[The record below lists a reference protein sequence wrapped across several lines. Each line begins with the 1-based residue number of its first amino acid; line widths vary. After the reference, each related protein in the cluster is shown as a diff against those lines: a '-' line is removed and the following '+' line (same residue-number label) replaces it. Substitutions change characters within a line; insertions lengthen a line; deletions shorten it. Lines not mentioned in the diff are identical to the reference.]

1 MGCEWVGHRGVCECA
16 CLCTCACRMLFWGWR
31 GSLMSLWDEQGGRG
45 RACFFPAWSA
55 RASPRPRLRH
65 RSRSSVQQTPSQ
77 VSRTYPVPAGG
88 SSGARV
94 LAAAWAA
101 STGACHRSPGTVPWR
116 PHPARA
122 SSRRRGWASPSRAPQ
137 VREDADAAPP
147 RLARPGSPRA
157 PRRRERRGRRRGQ
170 QAGCG
175 LGSGA
180 ALGVLQGAK
189 INPAKDQ
196 VSRPK

>member
-1 MGCEWVGHRGVCECA
+1 MSVHVCV
-16 CLCTCACRMLFWGWR
+16 LDVIWGWR
-31 GSLMSLWDEQGGRG
+31 GSLMSLWDEQEGGGRLASPSLE
-45 RACFFPAWSA
+45 R
-55 RASPRPRLRH
+55 RASPRPGFSIGAAVPERQR
-65 RSRSSVQQTPSQ
+65 PSQ
-77 VSRTYPVPAGG
+77 VSGTHPVPAGG
-88 SSGARV
+88 
-94 LAAAWAA
+94 AAAP
-101 STGACHRSPGTVPWR
+101 RSWQLPGQRARCPP
-116 PHPARA
+116 PHPLTWHRPRRPRPTRA

-137 VREDADAAPP
+137 VREGGRRASEACS
-147 RLARPGSPRA
+147 ARPPRA
-157 PRRRERRGRRRGQ
+157 PPPQRRGRRRGQ